1 MAPTE
6 ILAEQHYRTFSK
18 WLAPLG
24 VNVAFVTGSGTAKQ
38 KAAERESVATGRV
51 QVAVGTHALIVGDV
65 AYQKLG
71 FVVIDEQHRFGV
83 IQRHALMAKGA
94 RPDVLVMTA
103 TPIPRTLAMTMYG
116 DLDVSVIDELPPGRT
131 PIETRVYV
139 EKQKPRAWEAV
150 KAELAKGHQAYV
162 VYPLVEESEKVDLAD
177 ATQGAQQL
185 AAIFPEARIG
195 LLHGRMKQDEKDAVM
210 GAFRAHEIDL
220 LVATTVVEV
229 GVDVPNA
236 SVMVMEHAER
246 FGLSQLHQLRG
257 RVGRGAAKSYCILV
271 TGYAQSAESA
281 ERLHVME
288 ESTDGFVIAERD
300 LEIRGPGEF
309 LGTRQSGLPEL
320 AVANL
325 VRDQALLATAQEEAR
340 AIVDRDPQLEAPE
353 HQRLVRAL
361 EERWEGRLKLARVG

>member
-1 MAPTE
+1 
-6 ILAEQHYRTFSK
+6 
-18 WLAPLG
+18 
-24 VNVAFVTGSGTAKQ
+24 
-38 KAAERESVATGRV
+38 
-51 QVAVGTHALIVGDV
+51 
-65 AYQKLG
+65 
-71 FVVIDEQHRFGV
+71 
-83 IQRHALMAKGA
+83 
-94 RPDVLVMTA
+94 MTA

-131 PIETRVYV
+131 PIETRVFV
-139 EKQKPRAWEAV
+139 EKARPRAWELV
-150 KAELAKGHQAYV
+150 RAELTKGHQAYV

-177 ATQGAQQL
+177 ATQGAEQL
-185 AAIFPEARIG
+185 KAAFPEARVG
-195 LLHGRMKQDEKDAVM
+195 LLHGRMKQQEKDQVM
-210 GAFRAHEIDL
+210 GAFREHAIDL

-236 SVMVMEHAER
+236 SVMVIEHAER

-257 RVGRGAAKSYCILV
+257 RVGRGATKSLCILV
-271 TGYAQSAESA
+271 TGYALSEDSR
-281 ERLHVME
+281 ERLKVME

-325 VRDQALLATAQEEAR
+325 ARDQGLLAVAQEEAR
-340 AIVDRDPQLEAPE
+340 AIVARDPRLEAPE
-353 HQRLVRAL
+353 HARLVKAL